1 MLGRTIWQ
9 LNSPIREVNQS
20 KKNRHKLCDDIDALA
35 EFITRP
41 QVDLK
46 SATLLNY

>member
-9 LNSPIREVNQS
+9 LNSPIRKVNQS

-46 SATLLNY
+46 SATSYDY